1 MHLLVLWQL
10 HLKCTSPQLVA
21 LLKELKEFVC
31 PGANR
36 ANVKPYKSL
45 LLRGGAYREGM
56 PLILGNGGDLDED
69 VVSWLE
75 GEVGG
80 PCDD

>member
-1 MHLLVLWQL
+1 M
-10 HLKCTSPQLVA
+10 
-21 LLKELKEFVC
+21 
-31 PGANR
+31 
-36 ANVKPYKSL
+36 KPYKSL
-45 LLRGGAYREGM
+45 LLRGGTYREGM

-69 VVSWLE
+69 IVSWLE